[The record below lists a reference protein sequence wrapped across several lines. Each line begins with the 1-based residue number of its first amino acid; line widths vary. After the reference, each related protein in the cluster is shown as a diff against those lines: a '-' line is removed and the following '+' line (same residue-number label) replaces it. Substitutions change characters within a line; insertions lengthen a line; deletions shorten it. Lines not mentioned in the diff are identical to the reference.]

1 MPGRL
6 REALGAGFITLL
18 LGLLC
23 TAALA
28 TPVLAAAPDFGHTHP
43 HGTSHHLHPL
53 NLVLGGTVPPTPVV
67 SVSPTPYEGRTP
79 PPPASPHVPAE
90 APASTRSRAPPAQT
104 PR

>member
-6 REALGAGFITLL
+6 EAALRTGFITLL
-18 LGLLC
+18 LGFLC

-43 HGTSHHLHPL
+43 HGTPQHLHPL

-67 SVSPTPYEGRTP
+67 SVQGTLLEGRALPTPV
-79 PPPASPHVPAE
+79 SPHVPAE

-104 PR
+104 SR